1 MYTVYC
7 SSKRSYVKCHITR
20 RCRVMGTQDAG
31 TWDIGHTNVVTQD
44 TGTCGGMGC
53 KGLNNMINKQHLI
66 FALNL

>member
-1 MYTVYC
+1 
-7 SSKRSYVKCHITR
+7 
-20 RCRVMGTQDAG
+20 MGTQDAG